1 MALWHLLLLLLLL
14 LRASL
19 AGSGRAQTFPA
30 GGAKDSKVVAVS
42 VLGGFAAGLALGAAC
57 AGGGLGDRRV
67 AGPEQH
73 CAPHEVEAW

>member
-19 AGSGRAQTFPA
+19 AGPGRAQTFPA

-42 VLGGFAAGLALGAAC
+42 VLGGRPAWRSAPRAPAAVSGI
-57 AGGGLGDRRV
+57 GGLQVRSNTARRTR
-67 AGPEQH
+67 
-73 CAPHEVEAW
+73 